1 MSQRVL
7 VLIAALFLLAAS
19 AAKSQTLIVNN
30 GNHYCLDTKP
40 STPAGIANV
49 VQSACNSQQNQ
60 LFTPISQQDGSVLIQ
75 SQATKSCLS
84 PAGGAIAPLTPLVTA
99 QCSANDPTEAF
110 SPIPQADGGY
120 ALLHRYSGL
129 CVSNVGSM
137 TSGAPVL
144 LADCDLY
151 PPVPYTMSGW
161 SPAQPAASSML
172 NSMAGKASASTT
184 TPAGKWRVIS
194 GLNIK
199 GNYQLFG
206 SGANGVLLTNSK
218 ISGSLLIEG
227 VKHVYVKGNTIGSI
241 WFPDDVPTD
250 DVTIDG
256 NEIVGG
262 VNDCIQIHDG
272 TDRPTHVVIKNNDI
286 HDCGTGHPGSGLYHA
301 IYVQVPDVTISANH
315 IWNARAAVSIRTS
328 GLIQNNVIENVTNG
342 GAIEYFS
349 DHDAPP
355 GGTLNLQGNTIRT
368 TLTNTRAQWG
378 SRRGIVVLGNGI
390 GSNHRPVSHIV
401 LKSNFLEVLNR
412 SKNSSGT
419 YYDVYTQMDLP
430 NAKLS
435 NNTLLNLIPSSDYV
449 GQHKVGS
456 ESGDKHS
463 HTAGSS
469 SNLSIN

>member
-1 MSQRVL
+1 MSKRVL

-40 STPAGIANV
+40 STPAGAANV
-49 VQSACNSQQNQ
+49 IQSACNSQQKQ
-60 LFTPISQQDGSVLIQ
+60 LFTPISQQDGSVLIRN
-75 SQATKSCLS
+75 QASKSCLS

-99 QCSANDPTEAF
+99 QCSATNPNEAF
-110 SPIPQADGGY
+110 SPVPQPDGGY

-129 CVSNVGSM
+129 CVSNVGS
-137 TSGAPVL
+137 TASGAPVL

-151 PPVPYTMSGW
+151 PPVPYTMAGW
-161 SPAQPAASSML
+161 SPPRPAASSML
-172 NSMAGKASASTT
+172 SSMAGKASASVT
-184 TPAGKWRVIS
+184 TPSGNWTVIN

-199 GNYQLFG
+199 GNYELFG
-206 SGANGVLLTNSK
+206 SGADGVLLTNSK

-227 VKHVYVKGNTIGSI
+227 VKHVYVQGNTIGSI
-241 WFPDDVPTD
+241 WFPDDMPTD
-250 DVTIDG
+250 DVTING
-256 NEIVGG
+256 NEIVGA

-272 TDRPTHVVIKNNDI
+272 TDRPTNLVIENNDI

-301 IYVQVPDVTISANH
+301 IYDQVPDVIIRNNH

-328 GLIQNNVIENVTNG
+328 GLLQNNVIENVTNG

-355 GGTLNLQGNTIRT
+355 GSTLNLEGNTIRT
-368 TLTNTRAQWG
+368 TLTNTRALWG

-390 GSNHRPVSHIV
+390 GSDHRPVSHI
-401 LKSNFLEVLNR
+401 LLTNNFLEVLNTA
-412 SKNSSGT
+412 KDSSGI

-430 NAKLS
+430 NARLS
-435 NNTLLNLIPSSDYV
+435 GNTLLNLIPSGDYV
-449 GQHKVGS
+449 GQHTVGS
-456 ESGDKHS
+456 ETGDKHA
-463 HTAGSS
+463 HTDGSS
-469 SNLSIN
+469 SKL